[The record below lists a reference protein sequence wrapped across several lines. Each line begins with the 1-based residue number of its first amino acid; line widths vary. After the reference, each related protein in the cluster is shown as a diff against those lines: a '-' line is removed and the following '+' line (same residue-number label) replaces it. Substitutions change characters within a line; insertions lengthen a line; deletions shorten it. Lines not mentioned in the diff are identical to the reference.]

1 MTDQSNKETEKQIG
15 ALKAQYMSAKDNL
28 LERIITLVCD
38 IKPESHI
45 NVRIE

>member
-1 MTDQSNKETEKQIG
+1 MAEQSNKETEKQIG
-15 ALKAQYMSAKDNL
+15 SLKTQYTSAKDNL

-45 NVRIE
+45 NVRLE